1 MSAVKLKNVRFTYE
15 GQKSAALDGVDFT
28 LEYGELALLSGVS
41 GSGKS
46 TLMNIICGII
56 PQVVKGRLEGD
67 VYVDGKS
74 VKGETMNSICRKVG
88 VVLQNADAQIIQD
101 RVETEIAFGPE
112 NLGMPSERIKESV
125 DNACERMQLDKNAF
139 TRTLSGGQKQRLIA
153 AAVLAMRQKILILDE
168 PLANLDANGARML
181 MESLSRLAECGY
193 AVMIIEHRLDAVM
206 HYADRVWHLENA
218 QLYTVKDKYAYLSSR
233 ALNLKDSVG
242 KILGQGNAFSLE
254 NVKYAV
260 GKREILRGIDLDIPM
275 GGRTLITGENGCGK
289 TTLLNAIAG
298 LVPHS
303 GEISGADGVS
313 YMFQEDRLIPSLTAL
328 SNVTFATAHLYKDK
342 KEAEK
347 TARESLKAVGL
358 EGFENRYPHTL
369 SGGQAARVSLARAFA
384 YPSGLLITDE
394 PFKGLDIA
402 TTDLMEKYFL
412 ELFSNSRKC
421 AVIVS
426 HSVEEAV
433 NLADRVVVLGGSP
446 CGVVFET
453 ALDMPRPERDKNAA
467 YAAEKAAEIKAAI
480 IAS

>member
-1 MSAVKLKNVRFTYE
+1 M
-15 GQKSAALDGVDFT
+15 
-28 LEYGELALLSGVS
+28 LEIRNLCVNYGEKTVFKDFSLSVGDKEIFCVM
-41 GSGKS
+41 GKS
-46 TLMNIICGII
+46 
-56 PQVVKGRLEGD
+56 
-67 VYVDGKS
+67 
-74 VKGETMNSICRKVG
+74 
-88 VVLQNADAQIIQD
+88 
-101 RVETEIAFGPE
+101 
-112 NLGMPSERIKESV
+112 
-125 DNACERMQLDKNAF
+125 
-139 TRTLSGGQKQRLIA
+139 
-153 AAVLAMRQKILILDE
+153 
-168 PLANLDANGARML
+168 
-181 MESLSRLAECGY
+181 
-193 AVMIIEHRLDAVM
+193 
-206 HYADRVWHLENA
+206 
-218 QLYTVKDKYAYLSSR
+218 
-233 ALNLKDSVG
+233 
-242 KILGQGNAFSLE
+242 
-254 NVKYAV
+254 
-260 GKREILRGIDLDIPM
+260 
-275 GGRTLITGENGCGK
+275 GCGK

-433 NLADRVVVLGGSP
+433 NLADRVVVLGGFP
-446 CGVVFET
+446 CDVVFET
-453 ALDMPRPERDKNAA
+453 ALDMPRFEREKNAA

>member
-56 PQVVKGRLEGD
+56 PQVVKGRLDGE

-88 VVLQNADAQIIQD
+88 VVLQNSDAQIIQD
-101 RVETEIAFGPE
+101 RVEAEIAFGAE
-112 NLGMPSERIKESV
+112 NLGMPPERIKESV
-125 DNACERMQLDKNAF
+125 DNVCERMQLDKNAF

-168 PLANLDANGARML
+168 PLANLDAKGARML

-193 AVMIIEHRLDAVM
+193 AVMVIEHRLDAVM

-260 GKREILRGIDLDIPM
+260 RKKEILRGIDLDIPM

-289 TTLLNAIAG
+289 TTLTRIIAR
-298 LVPHS
+298 LVKPTS
-303 GEISGADGVS
+303 GEMRQYISPKSKRANAKWFADV
-313 YMFQEDRLIPSLTAL
+313 
-328 SNVTFATAHLYKDK
+328 
-342 KEAEK
+342 
-347 TARESLKAVGL
+347 
-358 EGFENRYPHTL
+358 
-369 SGGQAARVSLARAFA
+369 
-384 YPSGLLITDE
+384 
-394 PFKGLDIA
+394 
-402 TTDLMEKYFL
+402 
-412 ELFSNSRKC
+412 
-421 AVIVS
+421 
-426 HSVEEAV
+426 
-433 NLADRVVVLGGSP
+433 
-446 CGVVFET
+446 GVVYQNPDYQLF
-453 ALDMPRPERDKNAA
+453 MPTVKSEVLFGARDKNYALELAERFCVTHLFDRHPHSLSEGQKRLVGVCAVLATRPKVLLLDEPTVGQDYGGLERMVGIINGIHVQTGNTLITVTHDKRCADALCDTAA
-467 YAAEKAAEIKAAI
+467 IVSDGVISDIGGKEKALVFMDRNI
-480 IAS
+480 S